1 MVPGGQ
7 SVDVEPLA
15 RDLSHYLCGSLA
27 ILQFPPLL
35 GSYSEKGTSLGLS
48 ADQLG
53 TQIDELSS

>member
-15 RDLSHYLCGSLA
+15 RDLSHYRWGSLA
-27 ILQFPPLL
+27 MLL
-35 GSYSEKGTSLGLS
+35 GSCSEKGTSLGLS